1 MVRAMCPVVRWM
13 PQAMLYD
20 VRYDVRYVFMLCFYD
35 MWHGVTL

>member
-13 PQAMLYD
+13 PQAMF
-20 VRYDVRYVFMLCFYD
+20 YDVRYVFMLCFYD